1 MDRTPERT
9 DPAEQQYFLRPGSR
23 ERAFGF
29 RRPTARAD
37 CSQGQPQPPLSGDD
51 GAQLPESQAPP
62 GFLPHLRHGNRR
74 PAPAH
79 HQHQG
84 AGHRPTDRSHPRP
97 CPGLRL
103 DRTKFLRPSG
113 RHRQDASHAAG
124 IPAKAAIRPGVSEPG
139 PHTPPGTRYSGR
151 ARTQQLHR
159 AGERLACRTA
169 RAEGRL
175 PDSEQRPE
183 FSALP
188 LPPAWRGAHE
198 MTSAA
203 DWASYMAQQAERVTH
218 PALSAFYGAAWPAA
232 DTPLEQV
239 ELLALDVETTGLDA
253 RSHSIVSIGL
263 IPMTLE
269 RIRSD
274 RAWHTVVRPRGRLEE
289 ESVTFHQ
296 ITHTDIRSAPR
307 FEAIVEPFLKQLAGK
322 VAVVHYHP
330 VERAFLDAAVRRC
343 WGETLQFPMIDTMQ
357 IEASLHPRRKP

>member
-1 MDRTPERT
+1 
-9 DPAEQQYFLRPGSR
+9 
-23 ERAFGF
+23 
-29 RRPTARAD
+29 
-37 CSQGQPQPPLSGDD
+37 
-51 GAQLPESQAPP
+51 
-62 GFLPHLRHGNRR
+62 
-74 PAPAH
+74 
-79 HQHQG
+79 
-84 AGHRPTDRSHPRP
+84 
-97 CPGLRL
+97 
-103 DRTKFLRPSG
+103 
-113 RHRQDASHAAG
+113 
-124 IPAKAAIRPGVSEPG
+124 
-139 PHTPPGTRYSGR
+139 
-151 ARTQQLHR
+151 
-159 AGERLACRTA
+159 
-169 RAEGRL
+169 
-175 PDSEQRPE
+175 
-183 FSALP
+183 
-188 LPPAWRGAHE
+188 

-357 IEASLHPRRKP
+357 IEASLHPRRKPGWLLKLLGRKPVSIRLADSRARYQLPPYRAHHALTDALATAELLQAQVATHMTPQQAVGSIWL